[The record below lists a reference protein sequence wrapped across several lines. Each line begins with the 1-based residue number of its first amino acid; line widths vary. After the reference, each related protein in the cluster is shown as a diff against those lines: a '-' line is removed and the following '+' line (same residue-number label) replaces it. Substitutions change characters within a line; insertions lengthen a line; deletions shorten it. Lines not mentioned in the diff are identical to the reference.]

1 MKVLIGFDGSACS
14 EGALSDLKLAGLPT
28 YVEAEVLTAAN
39 VWLPPALVPGVE
51 PAVKITPHAVAKARQ
66 EAEEQLA
73 AADLLAAGG
82 ATRLRELFPDWTVR
96 SNAVADSPGWALI
109 KRASD
114 WNADLV
120 VVGATGRSG
129 LERIALGS
137 VSQKVVTESP
147 CSVRVVRT
155 KGAKSA
161 LIPRILIAVDGS
173 ENSSRLIET
182 VSQRNWPSGT
192 QVRLLTAIDE
202 KISTSIFDDTSHVQ
216 RWIDGNDE
224 DPLAWIA
231 RMLAEYRSILEKVG
245 LVVDTLVN
253 QGNPREMLIGEAEHW
268 SADAIMI
275 GAKGH
280 RILERVLIGSVSTS
294 VTARAHCTVEVVR

>member
-96 SNAVADSPGWALI
+96 SNAVADSPGCALI

-155 KGAKSA
+155 KRARSA